1 MRTWWRF
8 LQKRVVGTKFDIYV
22 FFFKNN
28 YAIRSFKG
36 FTANF
41 KRTFRQYSSV
51 MILLISLYSQFV
63 SINVCLKLF
72 YAAKYTNKCLDI
84 IMYLC
89 HC

>member
-1 MRTWWRF
+1 MLPILEVLKA
-8 LQKRVVGTKFDIYV
+8 LQPNSNVHFVNIPLLY
-22 FFFKNN
+22 
-28 YAIRSFKG
+28 
-36 FTANF
+36 
-41 KRTFRQYSSV
+41 
-51 MILLISLYSQFV
+51 MILLIILYSQFV